1 MFLLWFPTL
10 RSLLYPKNALYKNLN
25 TGYALK
31 NRLISVLLAPGF
43 FFLTGIVS
51 LQTEMYGKRN
61 SDRSDRKVYRREE
74 LCANWII
81 Y

>member
-1 MFLLWFPTL
+1 MVSHSAVF
-10 RSLLYPKNALYKNLN
+10 ALPRERFIQEFKHWVCSKKQTYLSAFG
-25 TGYALK
+25 TW
-31 NRLISVLLAPGF
+31 F

-51 LQTEMYGKRN
+51 LQTEMYGKKS
-61 SDRSDRKVYRREE
+61 SDRSDRKVYRGEE

>member
-10 RSLLYPKNALYKNLN
+10 RSLLYPENALYKNLN

-43 FFLTGIVS
+43 FSDWYSIVTDGNVWKKN
-51 LQTEMYGKRN
+51 L
-61 SDRSDRKVYRREE
+61 DRSDRKVYRREE

>member
-25 TGYALK
+25 TGHALK
-31 NRLISVLLAPGF
+31 NKLISVLLAPVF
-43 FFLTGIVS
+43 FSGWYSIVTDGN
-51 LQTEMYGKRN
+51 LWKKN

>member
-1 MFLLWFPTL
+1 MFLLWFATL
-10 RSLLYPKNALYKNLN
+10 RSLLYPQNALYKNLN

-31 NRLISVLLAPGF
+31 NRLISVLLAPV

-51 LQTEMYGKRN
+51 LRTEMYGKKN
-61 SDRSDRKVYRREE
+61 LDRSDRKVCRREE

>member
-43 FFLTGIVS
+43 FSDWYSIVTDGNVWKKN
-51 LQTEMYGKRN
+51 L
-61 SDRSDRKVYRREE
+61 DRSDRKVYRREE

>member
-10 RSLLYPKNALYKNLN
+10 RSLLYPENALYKNLN

-31 NRLISVLLAPGF
+31 TDLSQCFWHLVF
-43 FFLTGIVS
+43 FSDWYSIV
-51 LQTEMYGKRN
+51 TDGNVWKKN